1 MMFRAI
7 SRFLLKLLGW
17 KVVLEY
23 DQLPEKY
30 VFIAIPH
37 TSNWD
42 FPLGLLARSALGL
55 DIKYVGK
62 DSLFRPPV
70 GWIFRWLGGYPVDR
84 SQRTNYVDS
93 VVDIFNSKEQFAICI
108 APEGTRKKVDQLKT
122 GFYYIALGAGAP
134 IVMGRL
140 DWAHRE
146 IRLSRP
152 FFPSGDKEA
161 DFQFIMQYFQGAKG
175 KHPELGIV

>member
-1 MMFRAI
+1 MFSTI
-7 SRFLLKLLGW
+7 SRFILTLLGW
-17 KVVLEY
+17 KIVPEY

-62 DSLFRPPV
+62 SSLFKPPF
-70 GWIFRWLGGYPVDR
+70 GWLFRWLGGYPVDR
-84 SQRTNYVDS
+84 SRSTNYVDS
-93 VVDIFNSKEQFAICI
+93 VVDIFEHKQQFAICI
-108 APEGTRKKVDQLKT
+108 APEGTRKKVSELKT
-122 GFYYIALGAGAP
+122 GFYYIALGSRAP

-140 DWAHRE
+140 DWGRKE
-146 IRLSRP
+146 VRISKP
-152 FFPSGDKEA
+152 FYPAGDKDA
-161 DFQFIMQYFQGAKG
+161 DFRFILQYFQGAKG
-175 KHPELGIV
+175 KHPELGLL